1 VFYQAT
7 ADEIGGCF
15 FSDSRCVR
23 ISLRIFWKLPEA
35 VHVDSWSWHVLSLII
50 MHKANLSTHVKSVDC
65 STCFNKR
72 PTATKHCCTLPAAK
86 VLVTTG
92 NGILSITSQLLNT
105 KVLVTTGNGILSIT
119 SQLLNTTEQKITTLN
134 LPIKTVTIVRD
145 KDMRLYF
152 EDVIKKTPNCWHLKY
167 AQCTH
172 AKHFTH
178 ISPSYSK
185 IITKTYWD
193 SVLNHINN

>member
-1 VFYQAT
+1 MFYQAT

-105 KVLVTTGNGILSIT
+105 
-119 SQLLNTTEQKITTLN
+119 TEQKITTLN